1 MALDITSY
9 EIGKKSAGGSGTTD
23 YTELSNKPSIND
35 VTLTGNKTS
44 SDLKLQ
50 SEIDSN
56 NKLNADLVDDTSSTN
71 KFVTSTEKTTWN
83 GKQDVMQYSTVPT
96 AGADTVGKI
105 IQYTGTT
112 DSNYTNGYF
121 YKGISTT
128 EGNETTYSWSNVGVQ
143 DLSGKQDTLTFDTTP
158 TQNSTN
164 PVTSNGIYEA
174 LSSAGGGLQK
184 VFYNTQQTEFYLVNK
199 DPGEYYFP
207 AGNKTTFFPVY
218 FDNQGTYWSYANN
231 TIYKIVL
238 LKRYNEK
245 SDLDDNQ
252 YFAYIVTKRSDNLY
266 IDYIY
271 QEKTWNPG
279 SGIWSYSIKQ
289 TSVLVGSMV

>member
-1 MALDITSY
+1 MALDIPSY

-50 SEIDSN
+50 GEIDSN

-71 KFVTSTEKTTWN
+71 KFVTSEEKTTW
-83 GKQDVMQYSTVPT
+83 
-96 AGADTVGKI
+96 
-105 IQYTGTT
+105 
-112 DSNYTNGYF
+112 
-121 YKGISTT
+121 
-128 EGNETTYSWSNVGVQ
+128 
-143 DLSGKQDTLTFDTTP
+143 SGKQDTLTFDTTP
-158 TQNSTN
+158 TQNSNN

-218 FDNQGTYWSYANN
+218 YDNQGTYWSYANN

-271 QEKTWNPG
+271 QEKTWNPS
-279 SGIWSYSIKQ
+279 SGWYYYIRQ